1 MWTANAGGFEYI
13 FAQRCVSRVSK
24 RSAAAADTAQR
35 TPAETEFDFSARI
48 FKEDYIMQTANRMQG
63 VSGSAI
69 RELFK
74 LLGDP
79 NIISFGGGNPAKEC
93 FPKEEIR
100 AITDELLR
108 DKSDILLQYGATE
121 GYLPLRRAYLDSIL
135 PDSGLHG
142 ELDNVLALT
151 GSMQGLDLI
160 CKTVINPGDVV
171 LVEEPSF
178 LGALQTF
185 HVAQAKL
192 VTVPLHPDG
201 IHIDELE
208 AVVREHKPV
217 MFYTIPTFQNPTS
230 WVSGVEVR
238 RRIAELAAEFDMLV
252 IEDDPYAALRFS
264 GEKLPTI
271 KSFDTSDNVIV
282 LTSFSKTISPGL
294 RVALCFGSKDL
305 IRKMTIAKQ
314 GSDTHSPNL
323 NQAIVAEYINRGFM
337 PKHIEHISGVYSR
350 SARIMTDAMAE
361 HFPEWVHFEQP
372 VGGLFIWCTLPEG
385 WDANEIFKRA
395 VERKVAFVPGAPFFT
410 TPGKGQNTFRLNF
423 SAEPEERIREGIKR
437 LGDLLK
443 EMAEEQK

>member
-1 MWTANAGGFEYI
+1 MQI
-13 FAQRCVSRVSK
+13 
-24 RSAAAADTAQR
+24 
-35 TPAETEFDFSARI
+35 AE
-48 FKEDYIMQTANRMQG
+48 RMKG

-79 NIISFGGGNPAKEC
+79 AIISFGGGNPSKAC

-100 AITDELLR
+100 QITDDLLR
-108 DKSDILLQYGATE
+108 EKSDILLQYGATE
-121 GYLPLRRAYLDSIL
+121 GYMPLRRAYLDYIL
-135 PDSGLHG
+135 PSNGLHG
-142 ELDNVLALT
+142 ELENVLALT
-151 GSMQGLDLI
+151 GSMQGLDLL
-160 CKTVINPGDVV
+160 CKAVINPGDVV

-192 VTVPLHPDG
+192 VTVPLHEDG
-201 IHIDELE
+201 LHVDELE
-208 AVVREHKPV
+208 AIVKEHHPV
-217 MFYTIPTFQNPTS
+217 MFYTIPTFQNPSGYVT
-230 WVSGVEVR
+230 GVEAR
-238 RRIAELAAEFDMLV
+238 KAIARLAAEYNMLV
-252 IEDDPYAALRFS
+252 IEDDPYASLRFT

-294 RVALCFGSKDL
+294 RVALCYGNKEL

-323 NQAIVAEYINRGFM
+323 NQAIVAEFINRGM
-337 PKHIEHISGVYSR
+337 MDKHIEFISGVYAK
-350 SARIMTDAMAE
+350 SAGVMIDAMNE
-361 HFPEWVHFEQP
+361 YFPEFVKYQAP

-385 WDANEIFKRA
+385 WDAETLFRRA
-395 VERKVAFVPGAPFFT
+395 VERKVAFVPGAPFHT
-410 TPGKGQNTFRLNF
+410 NEGAGKNTFRLNF

-437 LGDLLK
+437 LGELIR
-443 EMAEEQK
+443 EMAAEK